1 MLVFLQQN
9 NDIKEIINNIPN
21 VINKTITAPNPN
33 VSTTPSKLSI
43 KTPTKKNKAKVTTP
57 VIVHKHEQSFF
68 LFSFLQKISTSGSI
82 MSTSSPNIYY
92 VDCIKKL
99 HNFKISKNDKKV
111 LTKNN
116 SSNIMLI
123 LEEKI
128 NVFGGKEKMK
138 ILIGALFLSLWQSLL
153 FWKQDLG
160 ISVLLFTIPIIWI
173 TTKLLKGNIKNKKAL
188 LISIP
193 IIVLSSTYF
202 IFDNLTFYLINIV
215 LIPILYLIM
224 IIWAISD
231 FQIKSII
238 YKIILMIFEPLNY
251 IGDVIKTVLKEFNPK
266 EKDEQIGEKKEKN
279 NIFKAVC
286 FTGIIA
292 LIVIGLLCSADNE
305 FAKIFSTIFKDINIF
320 NVSELT
326 GRIIIIII
334 AFFYFAGFFMNML
347 DKENGL
353 KEFEKD
359 EKAEKKE
366 SYTIRMMIT
375 VLNLVYLVFCF
386 TQIKVLFTEQNIK
399 YSEFARKGFFQL
411 MIVSLINIVMILK
424 ANNKNLRENE
434 KQDKYKKT
442 MCIVMVIFTLV
453 IIISAFARM
462 TLYQQNYGY
471 TRLRVLVDLT
481 LITEIIL
488 LIPTVIYILENKINL
503 IKTYFVIIVTMY
515 CIVNFVNIDKFIV
528 KNNINRYK
536 ETGNIDLN
544 YLIEM
549 NNTDLVEQLL
559 ELDNTEF
566 KYSEKLYSQSNI
578 DKQLIKEKIERQK
591 KMLDEYLTNLKKNL
605 NETYTVAEFNLPKMR
620 AKSILNN
627 RK

>member
-1 MLVFLQQN
+1 
-9 NDIKEIINNIPN
+9 
-21 VINKTITAPNPN
+21 
-33 VSTTPSKLSI
+33 
-43 KTPTKKNKAKVTTP
+43 
-57 VIVHKHEQSFF
+57 
-68 LFSFLQKISTSGSI
+68 
-82 MSTSSPNIYY
+82 
-92 VDCIKKL
+92 
-99 HNFKISKNDKKV
+99 
-111 LTKNN
+111 
-116 SSNIMLI
+116 
-123 LEEKI
+123 
-128 NVFGGKEKMK
+128 MK

-224 IIWAISD
+224 VIWAISD

-251 IGDVIKTVLKEFNPK
+251 IGDVIRAVLKEFNPK

-353 KEFEKD
+353 KEFEEE
-359 EKAEKKE
+359 EKIEKKE
-366 SYTIRMMIT
+366 SYTIRMMLT
-375 VLNLVYLVFCF
+375 VLNVVYLVFCF

-424 ANNKNLRENE
+424 ANNKNLKETE
-434 KQDKYKKT
+434 KQEKYKKT
-442 MCIVMVIFTLV
+442 MCIVMVIFTLI

-471 TRLRVLVDLT
+471 TRLRILVDYT

-488 LIPTVIYILENKINL
+488 LIPTIIYILKNKIDL
-503 IKTYFVIIVTMY
+503 IKTYFVIIITMY
-515 CIVNFVNIDKFIV
+515 CLVNFINIDKIIM
-528 KNNINRYK
+528 KNNFNRYK
-536 ETGNIDLN
+536 ETGYIDLN
-544 YLIEM
+544 YIMEM
-549 NNTDLVEQLL
+549 NNSDLIEQLL
-559 ELDNTEF
+559 ELKDTEF
-566 KYSEKLYSQSNI
+566 KYSEKAYSQSDT
-578 DKQLIKEKIERQK
+578 DKQEIQEQIGKQQRELNGYLASWK
-591 KMLDEYLTNLKKNL
+591 KSF
-605 NETYTVAEFNLPKMR
+605 NETHTVAEFNLPKMR

>member
-1 MLVFLQQN
+1 
-9 NDIKEIINNIPN
+9 
-21 VINKTITAPNPN
+21 
-33 VSTTPSKLSI
+33 
-43 KTPTKKNKAKVTTP
+43 
-57 VIVHKHEQSFF
+57 
-68 LFSFLQKISTSGSI
+68 
-82 MSTSSPNIYY
+82 
-92 VDCIKKL
+92 
-99 HNFKISKNDKKV
+99 
-111 LTKNN
+111 
-116 SSNIMLI
+116 
-123 LEEKI
+123 
-128 NVFGGKEKMK
+128 MK

-215 LIPILYLIM
+215 LVPILYLIM
-224 IIWAISD
+224 VIWAISD

-251 IGDVIKTVLKEFNPK
+251 IGDVIRAVLKEFNPK

-286 FTGIIA
+286 FTGTIA

-359 EKAEKKE
+359 EKTEKKE

-411 MIVSLINIVMILK
+411 MIVSLINIAMILK
-424 ANNKNLRENE
+424 ANNKNLKETE
-434 KQDKYKKT
+434 KQEKYKKT
-442 MCIVMVIFTLV
+442 MCIVMVIFTLI

-471 TRLRVLVDLT
+471 TRLRILVDYT

-488 LIPTVIYILENKINL
+488 LIPTIIYILKNKIDL
-503 IKTYFVIIVTMY
+503 IKTYFVIIITMY
-515 CIVNFVNIDKFIV
+515 CLVNFINIDKIIM
-528 KNNINRYK
+528 KNNFNRYK
-536 ETGNIDLN
+536 ETGYIDLN
-544 YLIEM
+544 YLMEM
-549 NNTDLVEQLL
+549 NNSDLIEQLL
-559 ELDNTEF
+559 ELKDTEF
-566 KYSEKLYSQSNI
+566 KYSEKAYSQSDT
-578 DKQLIKEKIERQK
+578 DKQEIQEQIGKQQRELNGYLASWK
-591 KMLDEYLTNLKKNL
+591 KSF

>member
-1 MLVFLQQN
+1 
-9 NDIKEIINNIPN
+9 
-21 VINKTITAPNPN
+21 
-33 VSTTPSKLSI
+33 
-43 KTPTKKNKAKVTTP
+43 
-57 VIVHKHEQSFF
+57 
-68 LFSFLQKISTSGSI
+68 
-82 MSTSSPNIYY
+82 
-92 VDCIKKL
+92 
-99 HNFKISKNDKKV
+99 
-111 LTKNN
+111 
-116 SSNIMLI
+116 
-123 LEEKI
+123 
-128 NVFGGKEKMK
+128 MK

-224 IIWAISD
+224 VIWAISD

-251 IGDVIKTVLKEFNPK
+251 IGDVIRAVLKEFNPK

-286 FTGIIA
+286 FTGTIA

-424 ANNKNLRENE
+424 ANNKNLKETE
-434 KQDKYKKT
+434 KQEKYKKT
-442 MCIVMVIFTLV
+442 MCIVMVIFTLI

-471 TRLRVLVDLT
+471 TRLRILVDYT

-488 LIPTVIYILENKINL
+488 LIPTIIYILKNKIDL
-503 IKTYFVIIVTMY
+503 IKTYFVIIITMY
-515 CIVNFVNIDKFIV
+515 CLGNFINIDKIIM
-528 KNNINRYK
+528 KNNFNRYK
-536 ETGNIDLN
+536 ETGYIDLN
-544 YLIEM
+544 YLMEM
-549 NNTDLVEQLL
+549 NNSDLIEQLL
-559 ELDNTEF
+559 ELKDTEF
-566 KYSEKLYSQSNI
+566 KYSEKAYSQSDT
-578 DKQLIKEKIERQK
+578 DKQEIQEQIGKQQRELNGYLASWK
-591 KMLDEYLTNLKKNL
+591 KSF
-605 NETYTVAEFNLPKMR
+605 NETHTLAEFNLPKMR

>member
-1 MLVFLQQN
+1 
-9 NDIKEIINNIPN
+9 
-21 VINKTITAPNPN
+21 
-33 VSTTPSKLSI
+33 
-43 KTPTKKNKAKVTTP
+43 
-57 VIVHKHEQSFF
+57 
-68 LFSFLQKISTSGSI
+68 
-82 MSTSSPNIYY
+82 
-92 VDCIKKL
+92 
-99 HNFKISKNDKKV
+99 
-111 LTKNN
+111 
-116 SSNIMLI
+116 
-123 LEEKI
+123 
-128 NVFGGKEKMK
+128 MK

-224 IIWAISD
+224 VIWAISD

-251 IGDVIKTVLKEFNPK
+251 IGDVIRAVLKEFNPK

-366 SYTIRMMIT
+366 SYTIRMMLT
-375 VLNLVYLVFCF
+375 VLNVVYLVFCF

-424 ANNKNLRENE
+424 ANNKNLKETE
-434 KQDKYKKT
+434 KQEKYKKT
-442 MCIVMVIFTLV
+442 MCIVMVIFTLI

-462 TLYQQNYGY
+462 TLYQRNYGY
-471 TRLRVLVDLT
+471 TRLRILVDYT

-488 LIPTVIYILENKINL
+488 LIPTIIYILKNKIDL
-503 IKTYFVIIVTMY
+503 IKTYFVIIITMY
-515 CIVNFVNIDKFIV
+515 CLVNFINIDKIIM
-528 KNNINRYK
+528 KNNFNRYK
-536 ETGNIDLN
+536 ETGYIDLN
-544 YLIEM
+544 YLMEM
-549 NNTDLVEQLL
+549 NNSDLIEQLL
-559 ELDNTEF
+559 ELKDTEF
-566 KYSEKLYSQSNI
+566 KYSEKAYSQSDT
-578 DKQLIKEKIERQK
+578 DKQEIQEQIGKQQRELNGYLASWK
-591 KMLDEYLTNLKKNL
+591 KSF
-605 NETYTVAEFNLPKMR
+605 NETHTLAEFNLPKMR

>member
-57 VIVHKHEQSFF
+57 VIIHKHEQSFF

-82 MSTSSPNIYY
+82 ISTSSPNIYY

-99 HNFKISKNDKKV
+99 HNFEILKNDKKV

-123 LEEKI
+123 SEEKI

-138 ILIGALFLSLWQSLL
+138 VLIGALFLSLWQSLL

-424 ANNKNLRENE
+424 ANNKNLRETE
-434 KQDKYKKT
+434 KQEKYKKT

-549 NNTDLVEQLL
+549 NNSDIVDQLL
-559 ELDNTEF
+559 ELDSTKF

-605 NETYTVAEFNLPKMR
+605 NETHTVAEFNLPKMR
-620 AKSILNN
+620 SKSILNN

>member
-1 MLVFLQQN
+1 
-9 NDIKEIINNIPN
+9 
-21 VINKTITAPNPN
+21 
-33 VSTTPSKLSI
+33 
-43 KTPTKKNKAKVTTP
+43 
-57 VIVHKHEQSFF
+57 
-68 LFSFLQKISTSGSI
+68 
-82 MSTSSPNIYY
+82 
-92 VDCIKKL
+92 
-99 HNFKISKNDKKV
+99 
-111 LTKNN
+111 
-116 SSNIMLI
+116 
-123 LEEKI
+123 
-128 NVFGGKEKMK
+128 MK
-138 ILIGALFLSLWQSLL
+138 ILLGALFLSFWQSLL

-160 ISVLLFTIPIIWI
+160 LSVLLFTIPIVWI
-173 TTKLLKGNIKNKKAL
+173 TIKLLKGKIKNKKAL
-188 LISIP
+188 LMLIP
-193 IIVLSSTYF
+193 IILLASTYF

-251 IGDVIKTVLKEFNPK
+251 IGDVIRTILKEFNPK

-334 AFFYFAGFFMNML
+334 VFFYFAGFFMNML

-359 EKAEKKE
+359 EKTEKKE

-424 ANNKNLRENE
+424 ANNKNLKETE
-434 KQDKYKKT
+434 KQEKYKKT
-442 MCIVMVIFTLV
+442 MCIVMVIFTLI

-471 TRLRVLVDLT
+471 TRLRILVDYT

-488 LIPTVIYILENKINL
+488 LIPTIIYILKNKIDL
-503 IKTYFVIIVTMY
+503 IKTYFVIIITMY
-515 CIVNFVNIDKFIV
+515 CLVNFINIDKIIM
-528 KNNINRYK
+528 KNNFNRYK
-536 ETGNIDLN
+536 ETGYIDLN
-544 YLIEM
+544 YLMEM
-549 NNTDLVEQLL
+549 NNSDLIEQLL
-559 ELDNTEF
+559 ELKDTEF
-566 KYSEKLYSQSNI
+566 KYSEKAYSQSDT
-578 DKQLIKEKIERQK
+578 DKQEIQEQIGKQQRELNGYLASWK
-591 KMLDEYLTNLKKNL
+591 KSF
-605 NETYTVAEFNLPKMR
+605 NETHTLAEFNLPKMR

>member
-1 MLVFLQQN
+1 
-9 NDIKEIINNIPN
+9 
-21 VINKTITAPNPN
+21 
-33 VSTTPSKLSI
+33 
-43 KTPTKKNKAKVTTP
+43 
-57 VIVHKHEQSFF
+57 
-68 LFSFLQKISTSGSI
+68 
-82 MSTSSPNIYY
+82 
-92 VDCIKKL
+92 
-99 HNFKISKNDKKV
+99 
-111 LTKNN
+111 
-116 SSNIMLI
+116 
-123 LEEKI
+123 
-128 NVFGGKEKMK
+128 MK

-224 IIWAISD
+224 VIWAISD

-238 YKIILMIFEPLNY
+238 YKIILIIFEPLNY

-320 NVSELT
+320 NVPELT

-347 DKENGL
+347 NEENGL
-353 KEFEKD
+353 KEFEEE
-359 EKAEKKE
+359 EKIEKKE
-366 SYTIRMMIT
+366 SYTIRMMLT
-375 VLNLVYLVFCF
+375 VLNVVYLVFCF

-424 ANNKNLRENE
+424 ANNKNLKETE
-434 KQDKYKKT
+434 KQEKYKKT
-442 MCIVMVIFTLV
+442 MCIVMVIFTLI
-453 IIISAFARM
+453 IIISPFARM

-471 TRLRVLVDLT
+471 TRLRILVDYT

-488 LIPTVIYILENKINL
+488 LIPTIIYILKNKIDL
-503 IKTYFVIIVTMY
+503 IKTYFVIIITMY
-515 CIVNFVNIDKFIV
+515 CLVNFINIDKIIM
-528 KNNINRYK
+528 KNNFNRYK
-536 ETGNIDLN
+536 ETGYIDLN
-544 YLIEM
+544 YIMEM
-549 NNTDLVEQLL
+549 NNSDLIEQLL
-559 ELDNTEF
+559 ELKDTEF
-566 KYSEKLYSQSNI
+566 KYSEKAYSQSDT
-578 DKQLIKEKIERQK
+578 DKQEIQEQIGKQQRELNGYLASWK
-591 KMLDEYLTNLKKNL
+591 KSF
-605 NETYTVAEFNLPKMR
+605 NETHTLAEFNLPKMR

>member
-1 MLVFLQQN
+1 
-9 NDIKEIINNIPN
+9 
-21 VINKTITAPNPN
+21 
-33 VSTTPSKLSI
+33 
-43 KTPTKKNKAKVTTP
+43 
-57 VIVHKHEQSFF
+57 
-68 LFSFLQKISTSGSI
+68 
-82 MSTSSPNIYY
+82 
-92 VDCIKKL
+92 
-99 HNFKISKNDKKV
+99 
-111 LTKNN
+111 
-116 SSNIMLI
+116 
-123 LEEKI
+123 
-128 NVFGGKEKMK
+128 MK

-193 IIVLSSTYF
+193 IIILSSTYF

-224 IIWAISD
+224 VIWAISD

-251 IGDVIKTVLKEFNPK
+251 IGDVIRAVLKEFNPK

-424 ANNKNLRENE
+424 ANNKNLKETE
-434 KQDKYKKT
+434 KQEKYKKT
-442 MCIVMVIFTLV
+442 MCIVMVIFTLI

-471 TRLRVLVDLT
+471 TRLRILVDYT

-488 LIPTVIYILENKINL
+488 LIPTIIYILKNKIDL
-503 IKTYFVIIVTMY
+503 IKTYFVIIITMY
-515 CIVNFVNIDKFIV
+515 CLVNFINIDKIIM
-528 KNNINRYK
+528 KNNFNRYK
-536 ETGNIDLN
+536 ETGYIDLN
-544 YLIEM
+544 YIMEM
-549 NNTDLVEQLL
+549 NNSDLIEQLL
-559 ELDNTEF
+559 ELKDTEF
-566 KYSEKLYSQSNI
+566 KYSEKAYSQSDT
-578 DKQLIKEKIERQK
+578 DKQEIQEQIGKQQRELNGYLASWK
-591 KMLDEYLTNLKKNL
+591 KSF
-605 NETYTVAEFNLPKMR
+605 NETHTLAEFNLPKMR

>member
-1 MLVFLQQN
+1 
-9 NDIKEIINNIPN
+9 
-21 VINKTITAPNPN
+21 
-33 VSTTPSKLSI
+33 
-43 KTPTKKNKAKVTTP
+43 
-57 VIVHKHEQSFF
+57 
-68 LFSFLQKISTSGSI
+68 
-82 MSTSSPNIYY
+82 
-92 VDCIKKL
+92 
-99 HNFKISKNDKKV
+99 
-111 LTKNN
+111 
-116 SSNIMLI
+116 
-123 LEEKI
+123 
-128 NVFGGKEKMK
+128 
-138 ILIGALFLSLWQSLL
+138 
-153 FWKQDLG
+153 
-160 ISVLLFTIPIIWI
+160 
-173 TTKLLKGNIKNKKAL
+173 
-188 LISIP
+188 
-193 IIVLSSTYF
+193 
-202 IFDNLTFYLINIV
+202 
-215 LIPILYLIM
+215 
-224 IIWAISD
+224 
-231 FQIKSII
+231 
-238 YKIILMIFEPLNY
+238 
-251 IGDVIKTVLKEFNPK
+251 
-266 EKDEQIGEKKEKN
+266 
-279 NIFKAVC
+279 
-286 FTGIIA
+286 
-292 LIVIGLLCSADNE
+292 
-305 FAKIFSTIFKDINIF
+305 
-320 NVSELT
+320 
-326 GRIIIIII
+326 
-334 AFFYFAGFFMNML
+334 
-347 DKENGL
+347 
-353 KEFEKD
+353 
-359 EKAEKKE
+359 
-366 SYTIRMMIT
+366 
-375 VLNLVYLVFCF
+375 
-386 TQIKVLFTEQNIK
+386 
-399 YSEFARKGFFQL
+399 

-424 ANNKNLRENE
+424 ANNKNLRVNE

>member
-1 MLVFLQQN
+1 
-9 NDIKEIINNIPN
+9 
-21 VINKTITAPNPN
+21 
-33 VSTTPSKLSI
+33 
-43 KTPTKKNKAKVTTP
+43 
-57 VIVHKHEQSFF
+57 
-68 LFSFLQKISTSGSI
+68 
-82 MSTSSPNIYY
+82 
-92 VDCIKKL
+92 
-99 HNFKISKNDKKV
+99 
-111 LTKNN
+111 
-116 SSNIMLI
+116 
-123 LEEKI
+123 
-128 NVFGGKEKMK
+128 MK

-224 IIWAISD
+224 VIWAISD

-251 IGDVIKTVLKEFNPK
+251 IGDVIRAVLKEFNPK

-286 FTGIIA
+286 FTGTIA

-334 AFFYFAGFFMNML
+334 AFFYFAEFFMNML

-424 ANNKNLRENE
+424 ANNKNLKETE
-434 KQDKYKKT
+434 KQEKYKKT
-442 MCIVMVIFTLV
+442 MCIVMVIFTLI

-471 TRLRVLVDLT
+471 TRLRILVDYT

-488 LIPTVIYILENKINL
+488 LIPTIIYILKNKIDL
-503 IKTYFVIIVTMY
+503 IKTYFVIIITMY
-515 CIVNFVNIDKFIV
+515 CLVNFINIDKIIM
-528 KNNINRYK
+528 KNNFNRYK
-536 ETGNIDLN
+536 ETGYIDLN
-544 YLIEM
+544 YLMEM
-549 NNTDLVEQLL
+549 NNSDLIEQLL
-559 ELDNTEF
+559 ELKDTEF
-566 KYSEKLYSQSNI
+566 KYSEKAYSQSDT
-578 DKQLIKEKIERQK
+578 DKQEIQEQIGKQQRELNGYLASWK
-591 KMLDEYLTNLKKNL
+591 KSF
-605 NETYTVAEFNLPKMR
+605 NETHTLAEFNLPKMR

>member
-1 MLVFLQQN
+1 MQ
-9 NDIKEIINNIPN
+9 
-21 VINKTITAPNPN
+21 
-33 VSTTPSKLSI
+33 
-43 KTPTKKNKAKVTTP
+43 
-57 VIVHKHEQSFF
+57 
-68 LFSFLQKISTSGSI
+68 
-82 MSTSSPNIYY
+82 
-92 VDCIKKL
+92 
-99 HNFKISKNDKKV
+99 
-111 LTKNN
+111 
-116 SSNIMLI
+116 
-123 LEEKI
+123 
-128 NVFGGKEKMK
+128 

-224 IIWAISD
+224 VIWAISD

-251 IGDVIKTVLKEFNPK
+251 IGDVIRAVLKEFNPK

-353 KEFEKD
+353 KEFEEE
-359 EKAEKKE
+359 EKIEKKE
-366 SYTIRMMIT
+366 SYTIRMMLT
-375 VLNLVYLVFCF
+375 VLNVVYLVFCF

-424 ANNKNLRENE
+424 ANNKNLKETE
-434 KQDKYKKT
+434 KQEKYKKT
-442 MCIVMVIFTLV
+442 MCIVMVIFTLI

-471 TRLRVLVDLT
+471 TRLRILVDYT

-488 LIPTVIYILENKINL
+488 LIPTIIYILKNKIDL
-503 IKTYFVIIVTMY
+503 IKTYFVIIITMY
-515 CIVNFVNIDKFIV
+515 CLVNFINIDKIIM
-528 KNNINRYK
+528 KNNFNRYK
-536 ETGNIDLN
+536 ETGYIDLN
-544 YLIEM
+544 YLMEM
-549 NNTDLVEQLL
+549 NNSDLIEQLL
-559 ELDNTEF
+559 ELKDTEF
-566 KYSEKLYSQSNI
+566 KYSEKAYSQSDT
-578 DKQLIKEKIERQK
+578 DKQEIQEQIGKQQRELNGYLASWK
-591 KMLDEYLTNLKKNL
+591 KSF
-605 NETYTVAEFNLPKMR
+605 NETHTLAEFNLPKMR

>member
-1 MLVFLQQN
+1 MN
-9 NDIKEIINNIPN
+9 
-21 VINKTITAPNPN
+21 
-33 VSTTPSKLSI
+33 
-43 KTPTKKNKAKVTTP
+43 
-57 VIVHKHEQSFF
+57 
-68 LFSFLQKISTSGSI
+68 
-82 MSTSSPNIYY
+82 
-92 VDCIKKL
+92 
-99 HNFKISKNDKKV
+99 
-111 LTKNN
+111 
-116 SSNIMLI
+116 
-123 LEEKI
+123 
-128 NVFGGKEKMK
+128 
-138 ILIGALFLSLWQSLL
+138 
-153 FWKQDLG
+153 
-160 ISVLLFTIPIIWI
+160 VLLFTIPIIWI

-224 IIWAISD
+224 VIWAISD

-251 IGDVIKTVLKEFNPK
+251 IGDVIRAVLKEFNPK

-424 ANNKNLRENE
+424 ANNKNLKETE
-434 KQDKYKKT
+434 KQEKYKKT
-442 MCIVMVIFTLV
+442 MCIVMVIFTLI

-471 TRLRVLVDLT
+471 TRLRILVDYT

-488 LIPTVIYILENKINL
+488 LIPTIIYILKNKIDL
-503 IKTYFVIIVTMY
+503 IKTYFVIIITMY
-515 CIVNFVNIDKFIV
+515 CLVNFINIDKIIM
-528 KNNINRYK
+528 KNNFNRYK
-536 ETGNIDLN
+536 ETGYIDLN
-544 YLIEM
+544 YIMEM
-549 NNTDLVEQLL
+549 NNSDLIEQLL
-559 ELDNTEF
+559 ELKDTEF
-566 KYSEKLYSQSNI
+566 KYSEKAYSQSDT
-578 DKQLIKEKIERQK
+578 DKQEIQEQIGKQQRELNGYLASWK
-591 KMLDEYLTNLKKNL
+591 KSF
-605 NETYTVAEFNLPKMR
+605 NETHTLAEFNLPKMR